1 MHSFFLG
8 TILSL
13 GIFFI
18 CGGLAEAKDLI
29 RILIIRDVS
38 QCKISGQELAL
49 RDLTTGRALFKKT
62 KISSLTIQREKGR
75 RLRVL
80 GHPIAAQAF
89 SLTSPRGPLVINGR
103 QYRDRLKIFPGQ
115 NGGLWVINE
124 LPLEE
129 YLVGVVH
136 CEISSQWP
144 WEAAKAQAV
153 VARTYATFQGKNRAA
168 ELYDLD
174 SGVSDQVYEGIGK
187 EDLQSRKAVEE
198 TKGELVLYHG
208 RPIFAVY
215 HSCCGGE
222 TESPEYLWPGYFPY
236 LKGIACNFCGD
247 SPHFLWNYPIDS
259 EKLHRTLKR
268 ARLLD
273 SEVLGIEIAERSESR
288 RVLQLAVTSERGRLE
303 ISGKDFRRV
312 LGYDFL
318 RSTKFVVQKKESGY
332 LFSGLGWGHG
342 VGLCQWGAKG
352 MADKGMD
359 YHSILKYYYQDVEV
373 RNIPRRKPGPAP
385 AKP

>member
-1 MHSFFLG
+1 M
-8 TILSL
+8 

-18 CGGLAEAKDLI
+18 CGGLAEAKELI
-29 RILIIRDVS
+29 RVLIVRDVS
-38 QCKISGQELAL
+38 QCKISGQQLAL

-62 KISSLTIQREKGR
+62 KLSSLTIQREKGP

-103 QYRDRLKIFPGQ
+103 QYRDKLKIFPGQ

-144 WEAAKAQAV
+144 REAVKSQAV
-153 VARTYATFQGKNRAA
+153 VARTYATFQVENRGA

-174 SGVSDQVYEGIGK
+174 SGVSAQVYEGIGK

-215 HSCCGGE
+215 HSCCGGA
-222 TESPEYLWPGYFPY
+222 TESPEYLWPGHFPY
-236 LKGIACNFCGD
+236 LKSIACDFCGD

-259 EKLHRTLKR
+259 EKLRRTLKR
-268 ARLLD
+268 ARFLGSD
-273 SEVLGIEIAERSESR
+273 VLGIEIAERSESR
-288 RVLQLAVTSERGRLE
+288 RVSQLAVTSESGQLD
-303 ISGKDFRRV
+303 ISGKDFRRL

-318 RSTKFVVQKKESGY
+318 RSTKFVVQKKEGGY

-352 MADKGMD
+352 MAEKGMD
-359 YHSILKYYYQDVEV
+359 YLSILKYYYRNVEV
-373 RNIPRRKPGPAP
+373 GTIR
-385 AKP
+385 

>member
-1 MHSFFLG
+1 M
-8 TILSL
+8 

-18 CGGLAEAKDLI
+18 GFGEAEAKGLI
-29 RILIIRDVS
+29 RVLIVRDVS
-38 QCKISGQELAL
+38 QCRISGQDLAL

-62 KISSLTIQREKGR
+62 KISSLTIQREKGP
-75 RLRVL
+75 RLRIL
-80 GHPIAAQAF
+80 GHSLAAQAF
-89 SLTSPRGPLVINGR
+89 SLTSLRGPLVINGR
-103 QYRDRLKIFPGQ
+103 QYRDQLKIFPGQ

-144 WEAAKAQAV
+144 WEAVKAQAV
-153 VARTYATFQGKNRAA
+153 VARTYATFQGTIRGA

-174 SGVSDQVYEGIGK
+174 SGVGDQVYEGIGK

-222 TESPEYLWPGYFPY
+222 TESPEYLWPGDFPY
-236 LKGIACNFCGD
+236 LKGTACNFCGG
-247 SPHFLWNYPIDS
+247 SPHFLWSYPIDS
-259 EKLHRTLKR
+259 EKLRTTLKR
-268 ARLLD
+268 ARFLG
-273 SEVLGIEIAERSESR
+273 SEVLGVEIAECSRSR
-288 RVLQLAVTSERGRLE
+288 RVLQVTVTSERAQME
-303 ISGKDFRRV
+303 ISGKDFRRL

-318 RSTKFVVQKKESGY
+318 RSTKFVVQKKDGGY
-332 LFSGLGWGHG
+332 LFSGIGWGHG

-352 MADKGMD
+352 MADNGMD
-359 YHSILKYYYQDVEV
+359 YQSILKYYYQDVEV

-385 AKP
+385 VKP

>member
-18 CGGLAEAKDLI
+18 GGGLAEAKELI
-29 RILIIRDVS
+29 RVLIVRDVS
-38 QCKISGQELAL
+38 QCRISGQELAL

-62 KISSLTIQREKGR
+62 KLSSLTIQREKGP

-80 GHPIAAQAF
+80 GHPFSARAF
-89 SLTSPRGPLVINGR
+89 LLTSPRGPLVINGR
-103 QYRDRLKIFPGQ
+103 QYRDKLKILPGQ

-129 YLVGVVH
+129 YLGGVVH

-144 WEAAKAQAV
+144 WEAVKAQAV
-153 VARTYATFQGKNRAA
+153 VARTYATFQRRNRAA
-168 ELYDLD
+168 ELYDVD

-198 TKGELVLYHG
+198 TEGELVLYQGH
-208 RPIFAVY
+208 PIFSVY

-222 TESPEYLWPGYFPY
+222 TESPESLWPGYFPY
-236 LKGIACNFCGD
+236 LKGTACNFCID
-247 SPHFLWNYPIDS
+247 SPRFLWNYPVDS
-259 EKLHRTLKR
+259 EKLRRTLKR
-268 ARLLD
+268 ARFLD
-273 SEVLGIEIAERSESR
+273 SEVLGIEIAERSRSR
-288 RVLQLAVTSERGRLE
+288 RVLQLTVTSERGQME
-303 ISGKDFRRV
+303 ISGKDFRRL

-318 RSTKFVVQKKESGY
+318 RSTNFMVQKKDGGY
-332 LFSGLGWGHG
+332 LFSGRGWGHG

-352 MADKGMD
+352 MAERGMD
-359 YHSILKYYYQDVEV
+359 YRSILKYYYQNVEAGK
-373 RNIPRRKPGPAP
+373 IPR
-385 AKP
+385 